1 MEGYYKIEG
10 KEVDV
15 TKADWDCL
23 IILDACRYDIFEKVY
38 REFFTHNGNL
48 KKAVSCA
55 YSTPE
60 FLFRVFYDKNLNDT
74 IYVSGNGFINS
85 KNVPIP
91 AKLTD
96 QKEDFVASKHFKKVI
111 DVWDE
116 GWSQKY
122 GTVHPEEMNKHA
134 LVSMHLRPK
143 LRHIIHYVQP
153 HEPYIY
159 YGGGIGGAFLGG
171 ANKKKTLKWKDKL
184 NHKLNKYF
192 TNETIWTISGWLGV
206 LPKNGKG
213 NIYYKYG
220 RQGFMKGYE
229 EDLKL
234 ALEYVK
240 SLIEKFPN
248 KKFVITADH
257 GEMLGEK
264 GNYGHFNSHRNL
276 REIKSEVERKVLRE
290 VPWFEI
296 QLK

>member
-1 MEGYYKIEG
+1 MEGDYEIEG
-10 KEVDV
+10 KKVDI

-23 IILDACRYDIFEKVY
+23 IILDACRYDMFAEVY
-38 REFFTHNGNL
+38 RDVIKEGKL
-48 KKAVSCA
+48 KKGISCA

-60 FLFRVFYDKNLNDT
+60 FLFRVFYNKKLDDT

-96 QKEDFVASKHFKKVI
+96 QKEDFNSTEHFKKVI
-111 DVWDE
+111 DVWDR
-116 GWSQKY
+116 GWSKEY
-122 GTVHPEEMNKHA
+122 GTVHPEEMNKFA
-134 LVSMHLRPK
+134 MVSMDLRPNM
-143 LRHIIHYVQP
+143 RHIIHYVQP

-171 ANKKKTLKWKDKL
+171 ANKKKSLKLKDKL

-192 TNETIWTISGWLGV
+192 SNETIWKMAGLIGA
-206 LPKNGKG
+206 LPENGKG
-213 NIYYKYG
+213 MIFYKHG
-220 RQGFMKGYE
+220 RKGFIKGYK
-229 EDLKL
+229 EDLFLVLK
-234 ALEYVK
+234 YVK
-240 SLIEKFPN
+240 DLIERYPN

-264 GNYGHFNSHRNL
+264 GNYGHFNAHRNL
-276 REIKSEVERKVLRE
+276 RQIKSEIERKVLRE
-290 VPWFEI
+290 VPWLEI